1 MRTEQRLNYSR
12 RNQFAWND
20 MLAAL
25 DLKLIGAGV
34 AFRISDWPGLNDFS
48 GDIFFRLHLPLFGR
62 FRVSWPGGSIEE
74 KPGNLYLLPAGTPLK
89 FSDITPTTHIW
100 AHFFSRHLQTLLLL
114 SSPRVIPAEESQL
127 AAMDHIYGNI
137 ENADSFCSA
146 NHLHCLLSE
155 LLMPFLEQMADNL
168 PRNIPVSEFSRVI
181 NYIDAQ
187 LNRDIE
193 VAELSSIVNL
203 PRAEFSA
210 AFRQAF
216 GIPPKQFISLRRI
229 TRARELLLESSF
241 SIKEIALRCGYQD
254 EFFFHRIFKKYTG
267 IPPARYR
274 KYSVY

>member
-1 MRTEQRLNYSR
+1 MKPERRMNYSR
-12 RNQFAWND
+12 KNQFVWND

-25 DLKLIGAGV
+25 DLKLICAGV

-48 GDIFFRLHLPLFGR
+48 GDFFFRLHLPLFGR
-62 FRVSWPGGSIEE
+62 FRISWPGGSIVEE
-74 KPGNLYLLPAGTPLK
+74 PGKLYLLPAGTPLK
-89 FSDITPTTHIW
+89 FSGITPSTHIW
-100 AHFFSRHLQTLLLL
+100 VHFLSRHLQTLPLF
-114 SSPRVIPAEESQL
+114 SPPRAVPAEKEQL
-127 AAMDHIYGNI
+127 AAMDHIYGNL
-137 ENADSFCSA
+137 ESADTFRKA
-146 NHLHCLLSE
+146 NHLRSE

-168 PRNIPVSEFSRVI
+168 PQNIPVSEFSRVI
-181 NYIDAQ
+181 NYIDVQ

-229 TRARELLLESSF
+229 TRARELLVESSL
-241 SIKEIALRCGYQD
+241 SIKEVALRCGYQD

-267 IPPARYR
+267 VPPARYR
-274 KYSVY
+274 KFCVY